1 MAITNDSLFSEK
13 KVPLRVREELAA
25 RADKTTWNPINGQA
39 KTWIHV
45 MSLAEGAPFPLS
57 TFDSYGTAYDDKYNR
72 PRRLIQSL
80 KVAAKGEYG
89 TTRSATIE
97 LLFFSDDELN
107 YFADAYLIPDMSVR
121 VQWGW
126 SVSATGEQKEQP
138 ITNSMYDNDAL
149 LRMQQIAE
157 SSPSY
162 EGFQGRVV
170 SWAVTLDPKDNVWQ
184 VSLELVGAAN
194 SVTETAVSSTS
205 DNCLCKKKVTGQ
217 TASGENSTEDVVE
230 ESSAL
235 QAALLEL
242 HDDPENITAV
252 QSGAKGYD
260 GEFVAETIRYPGFSR
275 DESGKEDS
283 DGLLWIDADLDAEE
297 TYISWGT
304 VESLLSY
311 FSAQQL
317 TEEGPAGF
325 KVDSRG
331 LTLKVPT
338 QEKGRWFSADPRV
351 CILPQGGLV
360 FEEPTEWTDGL
371 VIGAAAYIGAA
382 VSFGFGTAA
391 GAAIGVA
398 LVTDAGYGK
407 SSGDCFKSDTEIR
420 ITDIRVSTIHVI
432 KRLKEFEQNKD
443 TVMTAFKTLLSDINK
458 ACGSPWE
465 LEIIDVS
472 IQSGASAGGVVH
484 LAIIDANAPE
494 LKEEPFVFKATP
506 KNGGFCREIKL
517 DLKLTDAMKTQALYG
532 ANGSKDEGSI
542 PSTANTPCA
551 SRFMQFTKEM
561 KVNTGKVPA
570 PASIQNVIQDFCLK
584 MNVCNPANS
593 DAEHP
598 IVKLQK
604 EAVGVNIDGA
614 RTYLEGQKRKGEFL
628 ALEGAGISAYCATA
642 AIPMNFS
649 ATLTG
654 IGGFKWG
661 QTVTCDRLPTDMQ
674 TLVKYQVT
682 TVEHDVTP
690 DDWTTTINTV
700 ARKRF

>member
-1 MAITNDSLFSEK
+1 MAISNNSLFKEK
-13 KVPLRVREELAA
+13 AIPSAVRTELETRALKV
-25 RADKTTWNPINGQA
+25 WNPMNGQA

-45 MSLAEGAPFPLS
+45 MSLAEGAPFPIS
-57 TFDSYGTAYDDKYNR
+57 TFDSYGMAYDNYNR

-97 LLFFSDDELN
+97 LLFFSDEELN
-107 YFADAYLIPDMSVR
+107 YFAASYLIPDMSVR

-138 ITNSMYDNDAL
+138 ITGAMYDNDAL
-149 LRMQQIAE
+149 ARMQGITE
-157 SSPSY
+157 TSPSY

-170 SWAVTLDPKDNVWQ
+170 SWNITLDPKDNAWQ
-184 VSLELVGAAN
+184 VNLELVGAAN
-194 SVTETAVSSTS
+194 SVTETAVSATS
-205 DNCLCKKKVTGQ
+205 ENCKCKKKVTGQ
-217 TASGENSTEDVVE
+217 TADGENETAEVNE

-242 HDDPENITAV
+242 YDDPDKITAV
-252 QSGAKGYD
+252 KSGAQGYN
-260 GEFVAETIRYPGFSR
+260 GEFIAETIRYPGFSR
-275 DESGKEDS
+275 DETGKEDS
-283 DGLLWIDADLDAEE
+283 DGFMFIDADLDAEE

-317 TEEGPAGF
+317 TTEGPAGF

-331 LTLKVPT
+331 LVFKVPT
-338 QEKGRWFSADPRV
+338 TDKGRWFSADPRV
-351 CILPQGGLV
+351 CILPGGGLV

-371 VIGAAAYIGAA
+371 VIGATTAVGAVFGLGFGAA
-382 VSFGFGTAA
+382 AGYAA
-391 GAAIGVA
+391 GQA
-398 LVTDAGYGK
+398 LVSDAGYGK
-407 SSGDCFKSDTEIR
+407 SSGNCFQSDNEIR
-420 ITDIRVSTIHVI
+420 LTDIRVSTIHVL

-465 LEIIDVS
+465 LELIDVS
-472 IQSGASAGGVVH
+472 TQTGASAGGVTH

-494 LKEEPFVFKATP
+494 LAEAPFVFKATP
-506 KNGGFCREIKL
+506 EGGGFCREIKL
-517 DLKLTDAMKTQALYG
+517 ELKMTDAMKTQALYG
-532 ANGSKDEGSI
+532 ANGSSDI
-542 PSTANTPCA
+542 PATGNTPCS
-551 SRFMQFTKEM
+551 SRFMQYTKDL
-561 KVNTGKVPA
+561 KRNTGKVPA
-570 PASIQNVIQDFCLK
+570 PSSADNVLTLFCQA
-584 MNVCNPANS
+584 MEICNPSNET
-593 DAEHP
+593 EHP
-598 IVKLQK
+598 MDKLKK

-614 RTYLEGQKRKGEFL
+614 RAYLEEERRKGEMK
-628 ALEGAGISAYCATA
+628 ALEGEGISAYCATA
-642 AIPMNFS
+642 ALPMNFS

-661 QTVTCDRLPTDMQ
+661 QTVSCDRLPADMQ
-674 TLVKYQVT
+674 RLTKYQVT
-682 TVEHDVTP
+682 TVEHSVTP

-700 ARKRF
+700 ARRRF